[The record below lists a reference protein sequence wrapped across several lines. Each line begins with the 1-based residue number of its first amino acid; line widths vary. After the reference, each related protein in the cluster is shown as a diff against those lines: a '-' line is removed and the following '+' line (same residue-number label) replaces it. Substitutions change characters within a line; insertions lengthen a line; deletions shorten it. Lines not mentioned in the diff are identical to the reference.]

1 MALYNTRCTR
11 KFFVDV
17 MKWRLQDETLDLS
30 FEERLNSKKLY
41 ESLPDIMIHKLE
53 LVEEQYEMD
62 TSV

>member
-1 MALYNTRCTR
+1 
-11 KFFVDV
+11 